1 MKQQKRI
8 GLSPTTIEQE
18 KIKAI
23 AKALD
28 LTKTGVIKEIMHS
41 RITLDDLFQRVQ
53 TVSVNGNALDQK
65 ILKRN
70 QKDLEVMRLIIPD
83 AKSENIQVV
92 KNKQD
97 DLKTNP

>member
-18 KIKAI
+18 KINDI

-41 RITLDDLFQRVQ
+41 RMTLDDLYMKVMAKNDK
-53 TVSVNGNALDQK
+53 TVFSWN
-65 ILKRN
+65 
-70 QKDLEVMRLIIPD
+70 
-83 AKSENIQVV
+83 
-92 KNKQD
+92 D
-97 DLKTNP
+97 DLSKLLPTPEVKLQKKVSQKVEIPPLKINDKIIKHKN